1 MIDKLTDWLI
11 ERRKKQL
18 HIPIVVGSTSSESE
32 FKRVLNTL
40 RNNNIMVQTKEDGIY
55 IRMAGDKSKGE
66 CFSTDFAKVK
76 SFD

>member
-1 MIDKLTDWLI
+1 MLRKITDWLI

-40 RNNNIMVQTKEDGIY
+40 RNNRVMVQTKEDGIY
-55 IRMAGDKSKGE
+55 IRMAGNESKGE
-66 CFSTDFAKVK
+66 CLSKDFVRVK
-76 SFD
+76 RFE